1 MRDAS
6 PQQPNGGARLRHFLF
21 RSQQQMGSKPLLA
34 AVCRGGQSL
43 QTGYRKRERAE
54 LHDAPRHLN
63 MGHQTAH
70 ATEQQAIA
78 RRVERIVERELK
90 LSRIVA
96 AKNLREEIPKAT

>member
-1 MRDAS
+1 
-6 PQQPNGGARLRHFLF
+6 
-21 RSQQQMGSKPLLA
+21 
-34 AVCRGGQSL
+34 
-43 QTGYRKRERAE
+43 
-54 LHDAPRHLN
+54 